1 MKPEPA
7 ERVLAKTSR
16 NPSAFE
22 SGTMSIVVLNQREN
36 VQAIQ
41 FLAPAEKRKLHGKSR
56 AFDRAPERLDKLR
69 RRRSGSPRGQQVV
82 ANNHAL
88 ARLHRVFV
96 NLQCVRA
103 ILERVGNAGRLG
115 G

>member
-1 MKPEPA
+1 MKQEPT
-7 ERVLAKTSR
+7 ESVLAKTSR
-16 NPSAFE
+16 DPSSFE
-22 SGTMSIVVLNQREN
+22 AGMMAIVVLNQQEN

-69 RRRSGSPRGQQVV
+69 RRRSGAPRGQQVV
-82 ANNHAL
+82 ANNPAL

-96 NLQCVRA
+96 NLQ
-103 ILERVGNAGRLG
+103 
-115 G
+115 